1 MSDYKIPE
9 IKNIVVPI
17 AKKYGVKKIS
27 LFGSRARG
35 DNDSFSDYDF
45 LITKGKVR
53 SLWLYMSLVDELET
67 AFDSHVDVVNDT
79 SADKIL
85 VAEAER
91 EGILLYCEDIKE
103 RGFNNHEKNHSVL
116 S

>member
-1 MSDYKIPE
+1 MSDYEISE

-35 DNDSFSDYDF
+35 DNDFYSDYDF

-53 SLWLYMSLVDELET
+53 SLWRYMSLVDELEE
-67 AFDSHVDVVNDT
+67 AFASHVDIVNDT
-79 SADKIL
+79 SADKNL
-85 VAEAER
+85 VSEAKR
-91 EGILLYCEDIKE
+91 EGILLYEE
-103 RGFNNHEKNHSVL
+103 
-116 S
+116 

>member
-1 MSDYKIPE
+1 MSDYKISE

-35 DNDSFSDYDF
+35 DNDFHSDYDF

-53 SLWLYMSLVDELET
+53 SLWLYMTLVDELEQ
-67 AFDSHVDVVNDT
+67 AFASHVDIVNDT
-79 SADKIL
+79 SPDRALIS
-85 VAEAER
+85 EAEK
-91 EGILLYCEDIKE
+91 EGILLYEE
-103 RGFNNHEKNHSVL
+103 
-116 S
+116 